1 VLQFL
6 ASRVSETP
14 LPTEAYKAIQSHI
27 YSDFWTYFRPEAVL
41 LVTIL
46 LLLLLGMTTRWLG
59 RFNRVH
65 LMVAASLGV
74 ALLLCLG
81 QDWSAAKPYFLDFG
95 FLPDVATNAQR
106 PGGDG
111 AESVIG
117 SMLAADG
124 LSMFFRVLLLVTGL
138 FTVWMGATAKEMR
151 DRSLPEF
158 YILMLGSLVGMM
170 LLAGATHML
179 MVYLA
184 IEMMSLPSYVLVA
197 LRRRQRRAT
206 EASLKYMLFGSVA
219 SGAMVYGLSLIYG
232 ISGGLS
238 FHQVAEGMAYAGT
251 NPDNLYALGIGLL
264 LFIVGIG
271 YKMAIAP
278 MHFWCPDAYEGAPTP
293 VTAFLSVASKA
304 AGFAAAI
311 RFVWMACGAIPPG
324 SDVALQSL
332 PWVELLAVIG
342 ILTMTVGNLAALRQ
356 NNMKRLLAYSSIAH
370 AGYIMIGV
378 TAIAAGRVVGGDDGN
393 SVAAMGVVAC
403 ALYLVAYMVTNYGAF
418 AGVVAIENQDNDNE
432 DISALRSLRKR
443 NLFLAVC
450 MFVVMVSLL
459 GVPPAFGFW
468 GKFYLFK
475 VGVDAGAMGN
485 NVIYAML
492 IAAAVNTAVSAY
504 YYFKIVREMFLVEAE
519 RGSFRP
525 FQMPLGIRSLV
536 GVSSLGIIVLFVGL
550 SLAAENRLVDG
561 ARGVINDGTTGHGF
575 SLKLGA
581 NQPVPEDG
589 DDRAGTDTAS
599 RPGESVTTAR

>member
-1 VLQFL
+1 MLQFL

-27 YSDFWTYFRPEAVL
+27 YSDFWDFFRPEAVL
-41 LVTIL
+41 LVMIL
-46 LLLLLGMTTRWLG
+46 LLLVLGMTTRWVG
-59 RFNRVH
+59 RINRVH
-65 LMVAASLGV
+65 LLVAASMVV
-74 ALLLCLG
+74 AIAMCLG
-81 QDWSAAKPYFLDFG
+81 QDWSFAKPFFLDFG
-95 FLPDVATNAQR
+95 FLPDVAANAAQ
-106 PGGDG
+106 PGRDG
-111 AESVIG
+111 ADSVIG

-124 LSMFFRVLLLVTGL
+124 LSMFFRVFLLVTGL

-170 LLAGATHML
+170 LLAGSTHML

-238 FHQVAEGMAYAGT
+238 FHQVAEGMAFAGT

-311 RFVWMACGAIPPG
+311 RFVWMACGAVPPG
-324 SDVALQSL
+324 SEVTLQSL

-342 ILTMTVGNLAALRQ
+342 ILTMTVGNFAAIRQ
-356 NNMKRLLAYSSIAH
+356 NNIKRLLAYSSIAH
-370 AGYIMIGV
+370 AGYLMIGV

-393 SVAAMGVVAC
+393 AVASMGVVAC
-403 ALYLVAYMVTNYGAF
+403 AVYLVAYMITNYGAF
-418 AGVVAIENQDNDNE
+418 AGVIAIENQDNDNE
-432 DISALRSLRKR
+432 DISALRALRRR

-468 GKFYLFK
+468 GKFLLFK
-475 VGVDAGAMGN
+475 VGVDAGEMGN
-485 NVIYAML
+485 TVIYVML
-492 IAAAVNTAVSAY
+492 VAAAVNTAVSAY
-504 YYFKIVREMFLVEAE
+504 YYFKIVREMFLVEPE
-519 RGSFRP
+519 RGSYRP
-525 FQMPLGIRSLV
+525 FQMPFGTRSLV
-536 GVSSLGIIVLFVGL
+536 GVSALGIIVLFVGL
-550 SLAAENRLVDG
+550 SLVSDNRLVEG
-561 ARGVINDGTTGHGF
+561 ASGVIHDGTRGHGF
-575 SLKLGA
+575 SLQLGA
-581 NQPVPEDG
+581 NQPAPDG
-589 DDRAGTDTAS
+589 GEPPAEEAS
-599 RPGESVTTAR
+599 TPPGDATTSR